1 MVITSRKDDNDLKV
15 LLQTVKKFSDDMDMS
30 FGLGKC
36 TKATFKRGKLTG
48 TTSVELD
55 RNTVIK
61 DLQQEEEFKYL
72 GVDGSNRIQHAAMK
86 KKNKK
91 RVLPESTNN
100 PEELNSAN
108 RMEATNTLAIPAVTY
123 SFNIINW
130 TTPEIRRLD
139 KKICKLLIRNRMHH
153 PKAYLD

>member
-1 MVITSRKDDNDLKV
+1 MMTW
-15 LLQTVKKFSDDMDMS
+15 MS

-86 KKNKK
+86 KKIRKECYQ
-91 RVLPESTNN
+91 RVQTILKNST
-100 PEELNSAN
+100 LQIAW
-108 RMEATNTLAIPAVTY
+108 RQQILWQY
-123 SFNIINW
+123 
-130 TTPEIRRLD
+130 
-139 KKICKLLIRNRMHH
+139 LL
-153 PKAYLD
+153 

>member
-1 MVITSRKDDNDLKV
+1 MMTW
-15 LLQTVKKFSDDMDMS
+15 MS

-36 TKATFKRGKLTG
+36 TKATFKTGKLTG

-86 KKNKK
+86 KK
-91 RVLPESTNN
+91 
-100 PEELNSAN
+100 
-108 RMEATNTLAIPAVTY
+108 
-123 SFNIINW
+123 
-130 TTPEIRRLD
+130 IR
-139 KKICKLLIRNRMHH
+139 K
-153 PKAYLD
+153 

>member
-72 GVDGSNRIQHAAMK
+72 GVDGSNRIQHAEK
-86 KKNKK
+86 KKKIRK
-91 RVLPESTNN
+91 ECYQRVQTILKNST
-100 PEELNSAN
+100 LQIAW
-108 RMEATNTLAIPAVTY
+108 RQQILWQY
-123 SFNIINW
+123 
-130 TTPEIRRLD
+130 
-139 KKICKLLIRNRMHH
+139 LL
-153 PKAYLD
+153 

>member
-36 TKATFKRGKLTG
+36 TKATFKREKLTG

-86 KKNKK
+86 KKIRKECYQ
-91 RVLPESTNN
+91 RVQTILKNST
-100 PEELNSAN
+100 LQIAW
-108 RMEATNTLAIPAVTY
+108 RQQILWQY
-123 SFNIINW
+123 
-130 TTPEIRRLD
+130 
-139 KKICKLLIRNRMHH
+139 LL
-153 PKAYLD
+153 